1 MILLLIWALM
11 RFWDMSVVHNKKQQR
26 QQITTNRECD
36 TLQEEN
42 FCCGCCD
49 NIDEVNSGCNEC
61 NCHNRKGSDDNY
73 LSHYFKG
80 KRFASLPIT
89 EDQRFDW
96 FKEEGEGN
104 FVLHLPPSVFSVGL
118 RPSSI
123 GRSPHQSVHSNSHM
137 WLNAMHWENNED
149 WSL

>member
-80 KRFASLPIT
+80 KRFASSIDLKKREREILFST
-89 EDQRFDW
+89 SLLLSFLWGYAQVQL
-96 FKEEGEGN
+96 GG
-104 FVLHLPPSVFSVGL
+104 HLTNQCTVTVTC
-118 RPSSI
+118 
-123 GRSPHQSVHSNSHM
+123 
-137 WLNAMHWENNED
+137 D
-149 WSL
+149 